1 MTHTEKKPTIIG
13 IDLAKNIFHLYALD
27 GRGNTLWEKAMRP
40 ENTIIALQG
49 LQPCIIGI
57 EACGG
62 SHHYHRIF
70 TGLGHQVRMVTPQ
83 RVRAF
88 REGQKND
95 ENDANAIAQAVMH
108 PQTRLVA
115 PKSLE
120 QQEIS
125 SLHAMR
131 NLQIRQRTQT
141 INHIRGT
148 LNEYGITCKKGASY
162 LENHIEEILEEA
174 IKKKM
179 LPNKVIKGLR
189 IQIYG
194 LKVHRT
200 QITQLDE
207 ELTAVSQNDVCRR
220 LKTIPGVGPI
230 VSTMLYAQGGNV
242 EHYPKSSDFAAS
254 LGLVPRQHSTGGK
267 QVYGSISKR
276 GNIGLRANLIH
287 GARSVLSAANKK
299 RKAGESTGN
308 ALIDWGLQCYDRM
321 GMNRATVALAN
332 KISRISW
339 KIMKTPREVFSPSTL
354 QTAA

>member
-1 MTHTEKKPTIIG
+1 MSHTEKNPTTIG

-27 GRGNTLWEKAMRP
+27 EQGKTLWEKAMKP
-40 ENTIIALQG
+40 QNAIIILENLP
-49 LQPCIIGI
+49 PCIIGI

-62 SHHYHRIF
+62 SHYWHRAF
-70 TGLGHQVRMVTPQ
+70 SELGHEVRMITPQ
-83 RVRAF
+83 RARAF

-115 PKSLE
+115 PKSLD

-125 SLHAMR
+125 TLHAMR
-131 NLQIRQRTQT
+131 SLQVRQRTQL

-148 LNEYGITCKKGASY
+148 LNEYGITCRKGATF
-162 LENHIEEILEEA
+162 LENHIEEIAEEA
-174 IKKKM
+174 IKKKR
-179 LPNKVIKGLR
+179 LPHKVAKGLL
-189 IQIYG
+189 IQITM
-194 LKVHRT
+194 LKTYRS
-200 QITQLDE
+200 QIAQFDK
-207 ELTAVSQNDVCRR
+207 ELAAVSQNNVCER
-220 LKTIPGVGPI
+220 LKTIPGVGVM

-242 EHYPKSSDFAAS
+242 AHYPKSSDFAAS

-267 QVYGSISKR
+267 QCYGGISKR
-276 GNIGLRANLIH
+276 GNLSLRANLIH

-299 RKAGESTGN
+299 RKAGEVTGN

-321 GMNRATVALAN
+321 GMNRASVAVAN

-339 KIMKTPREVFSPSTL
+339 KIMKTPGEVFLPTMVK
-354 QTAA
+354 AAA